1 MKNLIILKRL
11 QKTNQFKIEK
21 LITFGELQLK
31 QIATKDVQ
39 IG

>member
-1 MKNLIILKRL
+1 M
-11 QKTNQFKIEK
+11 TNQFKIEK
-21 LITFGELQLK
+21 LIIFGEVQLK

>member
-1 MKNLIILKRL
+1 M
-11 QKTNQFKIEK
+11 TNQFKIEE
-21 LITFGELQLK
+21 LIAFGEVQLK